1 MAFGRLKPWKGKQ
14 LMEKHLDKEEG
25 FAKTFRLDQTTVYYC
40 NDNGQNSMVDIL
52 QHAQHT
58 HTHSTTHKQ
67 TDRHT
72 NRQTDTQ
79 TTNIILYHYIGV

>member
-58 HTHSTTHKQ
+58 HTHIAQ
-67 TDRHT
+67 HT

-79 TTNIILYHYIGV
+79 TDRQTHKPQT